1 MGKRSKNKKKNKL
14 PVFHSDDDFL
24 KEFENEN
31 RLDKKKEK
39 TVLPD
44 IPPPD
49 IPPVD
54 KHGVPVLDSSSS
66 YGDFDEDAEMDFA
79 QLLEESYK
87 TNSLK
92 KEKPKSLPLK
102 KRLKRYPPVE
112 LELDLHGFTSIGA
125 QVKTRSYIN
134 SCKQQGFFTI
144 RIIVGKGLH
153 SEQGAVLPDVVEDV
167 VKELK
172 LKGQVLSFQ
181 WEKKKKINS
190 GALIVYIKQF
200 DQFD

>member
-14 PVFHSDDDFL
+14 PIFHSDDDFL
-24 KEFENEN
+24 KKFENETQ
-31 RLDKKKEK
+31 LDKDKDKG
-39 TVLPD
+39 VQPD
-44 IPPPD
+44 GPSI
-49 IPPVD
+49 D
-54 KHGVPVLDSSSS
+54 KHGVPVLDSRAS
-66 YGDFDEDAEMDFA
+66 YGDCDEPESELDFA

-87 TNSLK
+87 TNALK
-92 KEKPKSLPLK
+92 KKKSNLLPLPLK

-125 QVKTRSYIN
+125 QVKTSSFIS
-134 SCKQQGFFTI
+134 SCKQKGFFTI

-153 SEQGAVLPDVVEDV
+153 SEEGAVLPDVVEDV
-167 VKELK
+167 LKEMK
-172 LKGQVLSFQ
+172 QQGQVLSFE
-181 WEKKKKINS
+181 WEKKKKMNS

>member
-14 PVFHSDDDFL
+14 PIFHSDDDFL
-24 KEFENEN
+24 REFEKETTLV
-31 RLDKKKEK
+31 RKKEK
-39 TVLPD
+39 TPQPD
-44 IPPPD
+44 RLSI
-49 IPPVD
+49 D
-54 KHGVPVLDSSSS
+54 KNGLPVLASSSS
-66 YGDFDEDAEMDFA
+66 YSDEQETEMDFA
-79 QLLEESYK
+79 QLLDESYK

-92 KEKPKSLPLK
+92 KGKSTPKPLTLK

-125 QVKTRSYIN
+125 QVKTSSFIT

-167 VKELK
+167 VKEMK
-172 LKGQVLSFQ
+172 QQGQVLSYK
-181 WEKKKKINS
+181 WERKKKINS

>member
-14 PVFHSDDDFL
+14 PIFHSDADFL
-24 KEFENEN
+24 KEFEKEN
-31 RLDKKKEK
+31 HLKNRTENKVQQDS
-39 TVLPD
+39 TS
-44 IPPPD
+44 IN
-49 IPPVD
+49 
-54 KHGVPVLDSSSS
+54 KHGVPVLDSQSS
-66 YGDFDEDAEMDFA
+66 YRDCNEQETEMDFA
-79 QLLEESYK
+79 QLLKESYK
-87 TNSLK
+87 QKSSK
-92 KEKPKSLPLK
+92 KVKKSFKPMSLK

-125 QVKTRSYIN
+125 QIKAKSFIN

-153 SEQGAVLPDVVEDV
+153 SQMGAVLPDVVEDV

-172 LKGQVLSFQ
+172 QHDQVLSFE

-190 GALIVYIKQF
+190 GSMIVYIKQF